1 MCRKK
6 PLVGII
12 TGADLL
18 GTGLG
23 CQKHMHTRLIQFTR
37 DMCRNKSKLSEHAG
51 KQRY

>member
-6 PLVGII
+6 TLAGVI
-12 TGADLL
+12 TGANLL

-37 DMCRNKSKLSEHAG
+37 DQSKLSEHAG
-51 KQRY
+51 KRLY